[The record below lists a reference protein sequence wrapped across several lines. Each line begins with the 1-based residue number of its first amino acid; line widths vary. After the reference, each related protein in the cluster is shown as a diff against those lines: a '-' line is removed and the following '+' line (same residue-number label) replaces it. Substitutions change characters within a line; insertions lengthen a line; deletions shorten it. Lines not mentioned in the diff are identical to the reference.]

1 MCLEKLWLVGDE
13 LGATKV
19 EGEGFIL
26 IKLLFLEKKHGAG
39 LLLSPYRWR
48 EVFCDYH
55 YGEVSFRPCCLLMH
69 HCCMTAIVPGHWKWF
84 SAYHDHPP
92 PISAWRHHHHI
103 IIIITLTPGL
113 ISCLTGGEW
122 SLLRE
127 VTRRAFK
134 TSGDGH
140 SFEGLLLV
148 VGTRKTRPVA

>member
-103 IIIITLTPGL
+103 IIIITTFYSTITIIPLSYSSQPLAWGIDYRYHRL
-113 ISCLTGGEW
+113 SIL
-122 SLLRE
+122 
-127 VTRRAFK
+127 
-134 TSGDGH
+134 
-140 SFEGLLLV
+140 
-148 VGTRKTRPVA
+148 